1 MPVKKYF
8 MAIVLMAFF
17 LGWSI
22 SCGYRPESPV
32 DIGAPAPSFQL
43 EDLNGQK
50 ISLEQ
55 FRGKIVLLDFW
66 ATWCEP
72 CRMTM
77 PVVERLSKEYPND
90 LVLLAVNLMETPKEI
105 EEYTVEQG
113 LQSKVLL
120 DKNGDVGRIYG
131 AESIPL
137 QFLIDRDGVVRNIQ
151 AGFSPSMA
159 SKLRSQIEPLR

>member
-1 MPVKKYF
+1 MLAKKCF
-8 MAIVLMAFF
+8 RIIVLLAFF
-17 LGWSI
+17 MGWFV
-22 SCGYRPESPV
+22 SCGYRPESLV

-43 EDLNGQK
+43 EDLNGQD

-77 PVVERLSKEYPND
+77 PVVERLSREYPND
-90 LVLLAVNLMETPKEI
+90 VVLLAVNLMETSKEVERYVV
-105 EEYTVEQG
+105 EEG
-113 LQSKVLL
+113 IQSHVLL
-120 DKNGDVGRIYG
+120 DKNGSVGRTYG
-131 AESIPL
+131 TESIPM
-137 QFLIDRDGVVRNIQ
+137 QFLIDRDGIVRNIQ
-151 AGFSPSMA
+151 MGFSSSMA